1 MEKILKFSA
10 IGLIFFLVSVKA
22 IFAGYVKGKI
32 TDAESG
38 EFLIGANIRIEG
50 SAFGA
55 MSGNGGRFLIKHNIK
70 AGEYRLLISMIGYN
84 TMKQRISVPANETL
98 ILDIELS
105 PQPLQMGEVV
115 VSANKRIQAVQEVPI
130 SVSVMDNRVLM
141 ERNITKIDE
150 ALAYIPGIQIKEGNV
165 DIRGSS
171 GFSFGTGSR
180 VALLLD
186 GFPLLSADNGDM
198 KFDAL
203 PLFDIER
210 IEVVKG
216 AGSALYG
223 TSAMG
228 GVVNI
233 ITEEPSEKAE
243 FDLRTFT
250 GIWTEPRY
258 KQWHFSDK
266 AQLKS
271 GIEAGYSQKFD
282 ELGVMLSG
290 AYYDDESYRLYDDSK
305 RYTLFGK
312 VAYDFNK
319 NTGLK
324 LSTNYAYEN
333 RTDWVFWNG
342 LDSATYPEPTA
353 DFDSRFISWKYA
365 LFADLKHI
373 FTSEHFINIKSG
385 VFITDFETQL
395 SDRSVNEYR
404 QSTAY
409 SYNTEAQ
416 MNSRFGSNLMLTYGL
431 NHNLNLIT
439 SFTYGDKQQN
449 IISAYAQAED
459 KLLNS
464 LTLNAGLR
472 FDHEQ
477 TEGLDANIELSPKF
491 GALWESPFGVNFRLS
506 AGKGFRAPRVVERF
520 TTVTFSGFNVVPNPD
535 LDAEKSW
542 SYEAGANYGFDL
554 FGLPFETDIS
564 FFRSELFDL
573 IEPQLTGT
581 DIKFENVTRARITGV
596 ELSLKGMLGFAGF
609 ESSLTW
615 MDPRDLTLD
624 EVLKYRS
631 KVLWYSRL
639 IIPVEFIELQADYR
653 YMSEFV
659 NIDDRL
665 RLQVKD
671 SEAKVPA
678 HIVDAR
684 LIFKLN
690 KISSY
695 PVSISLLGKNIF
707 DYYYTEIP
715 GNLGP
720 TRWAGIQADVEF

>member
-1 MEKILKFSA
+1 MKKFVKILSV
-10 IGLIFFLVSVKA
+10 VSVFLLA
-22 IFAGYVKGKI
+22 SFTVMFAGHVKGKV

-38 EFLIGANIRIEG
+38 ESLIGANIRMEG
-50 SAFGA
+50 TAYGA
-55 MSGNGGRFLIKHNIK
+55 LTGNAGKFLIKQNIK
-70 AGEYRLLISMIGYN
+70 PGEYNLLISMIGYN
-84 TMKQRISVPANETL
+84 TKKRKITITAKDTL
-98 ILDIELS
+98 SLDIKLT
-105 PQPLQMGEVV
+105 PQPLQMGEVI

-258 KQWHFSDK
+258 EQWHFSDE
-266 AQLKS
+266 AQFKS
-271 GIEAGYSQKFD
+271 GIEGGYSQTFD
-282 ELGVMLSG
+282 DLGVMLSG
-290 AYYDDESYRLYDDSK
+290 AYYDDESYRFYDDSQ

-312 VAYDFNK
+312 VSYDFTD

-353 DFDSRFISWKYA
+353 DYDSRFISWKYD
-365 LFADLKHI
+365 LFGDLKHI
-373 FTSEHFINIKSG
+373 LNSEHFINIKSG
-385 VFITDFETQL
+385 VFITDFETRL

-416 MNSRFGSNLMLTYGL
+416 MNSRFGADLMLTYGL
-431 NHNLNLIT
+431 NHNLNMIN

-459 KLLNS
+459 KLFNS

-542 SYEAGANYGFDL
+542 SYEAGANYGFDI

-624 EVLKYRS
+624 EVLKNRT
-631 KVLWYSRL
+631 KILW
-639 IIPVEFIELQADYR
+639 
-653 YMSEFV
+653 
-659 NIDDRL
+659 
-665 RLQVKD
+665 
-671 SEAKVPA
+671 
-678 HIVDAR
+678 
-684 LIFKLN
+684 
-690 KISSY
+690 
-695 PVSISLLGKNIF
+695 
-707 DYYYTEIP
+707 
-715 GNLGP
+715 
-720 TRWAGIQADVEF
+720 